1 VAKKI
6 RIRGKIRPLTRS
18 FRPDDRIHWMKAKA
32 IGMYLNKRQTNKWE
46 TSHTEAI
53 ELLTEAGAFFIT
65 EQSTPSN
72 PVFIAAS

>member
-1 VAKKI
+1 
-6 RIRGKIRPLTRS
+6 
-18 FRPDDRIHWMKAKA
+18 MKNEFNWKQRKA
-32 IGMYLNKRQTNKWE
+32 IGMYLNRRQTNKWE

>member
-32 IGMYLNKRQTNKWE
+32 IGMYQ
-46 TSHTEAI
+46 AI